1 MGYIAPEESV
11 YGVSLFERLEADA
24 KPMSL
29 SKGPD
34 SAEVLRSIKRN
45 VSNILNTRIGESL
58 SSPNLGLVDF
68 NDATMAMLDLSI
80 RVKLSIKR
88 CLEEFEPRL
97 KEVDVLVIQDEA
109 EPLNL
114 RFSVAA
120 TIDTS
125 AVHERVKISLL
136 LDNNRKYRVV
146 G

>member
-11 YGVSLFERLEADA
+11 YGVSLFERLEVDA

-97 KEVDVLVIQDEA
+97 KEVDVTVIQDEA

-125 AVHERVKISLL
+125 AVHERVKINLL

-146 G
+146 S